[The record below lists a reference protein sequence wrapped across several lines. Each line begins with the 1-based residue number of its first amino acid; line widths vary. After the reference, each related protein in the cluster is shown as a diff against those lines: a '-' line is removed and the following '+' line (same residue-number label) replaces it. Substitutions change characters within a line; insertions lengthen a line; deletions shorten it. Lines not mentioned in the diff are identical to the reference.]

1 MNNWIDRLERRYSRF
16 AIPYLVN
23 GLMVGQLA
31 AGLIVLLINWQF
43 SGFISLS
50 RSAVLHGQIWRL
62 ITFLFQP
69 VWLGGALGILNL
81 VFYFWI
87 GNSLTRA
94 WGDFRMTLFIALGVL
109 GAWISCFLAG
119 GASPDGIFLSMM
131 FAYTWMWP
139 EQGVLLLNA
148 VLTVRAGQ
156 AGSHRGHGW
165 ERFTDSIISLLDKRE
180 KPIVFLLWGADAR
193 RKRELIHNPAHTVLT
208 AAHPSPFS
216 AYNGFFGCD
225 HFNKA
230 NAALEAS
237 GQTPILW

>member
-109 GAWISCFLAG
+109 GAWTGWSRWALSG
-119 GASPDGIFLSMM
+119 WASG
-131 FAYTWMWP
+131 P
-139 EQGVLLLNA
+139 ESDRRECPSSPA
-148 VLTVRAGQ
+148 
-156 AGSHRGHGW
+156 AGSC
-165 ERFTDSIISLLDKRE
+165 
-180 KPIVFLLWGADAR
+180 
-193 RKRELIHNPAHTVLT
+193 T
-208 AAHPSPFS
+208 APPRCSRFS
-216 AYNGFFGCD
+216 ARPGGTKRKSPPG
-225 HFNKA
+225 HWSSG
-230 NAALEAS
+230 AAVPNS
-237 GQTPILW
+237 PHGRCG

>member
-1 MNNWIDRLERRYSRF
+1 
-16 AIPYLVN
+16 
-23 GLMVGQLA
+23 MVGQLA

-94 WGDFRMTLFIALGVL
+94 GAISCMTLFIALGVL

-119 GASPDGIFLSMM
+119 GASPGRHL
-131 FAYTWMWP
+131 P
-139 EQGVLLLNA
+139 EHDVRLHLDVAGAGRAA
-148 VLTVRAGQ
+148 VR
-156 AGSHRGHGW
+156 H
-165 ERFTDSIISLLDKRE
+165 
-180 KPIVFLLWGADAR
+180 
-193 RKRELIHNPAHTVLT
+193 
-208 AAHPSPFS
+208 HP
-216 AYNGFFGCD
+216 
-225 HFNKA
+225 
-230 NAALEAS
+230 L
-237 GQTPILW
+237 

>member
-109 GAWISCFLAG
+109 RLAG
-119 GASPDGIFLSMM
+119 RHLPEHDVRLHLDVAGAGR
-131 FAYTWMWP
+131 A
-139 EQGVLLLNA
+139 A
-148 VLTVRAGQ
+148 VR
-156 AGSHRGHGW
+156 H
-165 ERFTDSIISLLDKRE
+165 
-180 KPIVFLLWGADAR
+180 
-193 RKRELIHNPAHTVLT
+193 
-208 AAHPSPFS
+208 HP
-216 AYNGFFGCD
+216 
-225 HFNKA
+225 
-230 NAALEAS
+230 L
-237 GQTPILW
+237 

>member
-94 WGDFRMTLFIALGVL
+94 WGDALHRTGRAGRLDQLLFGRRR
-109 GAWISCFLAG
+109 LAG
-119 GASPDGIFLSMM
+119 RHLPEHDVRLHLDVAGAGR
-131 FAYTWMWP
+131 A
-139 EQGVLLLNA
+139 A
-148 VLTVRAGQ
+148 VR
-156 AGSHRGHGW
+156 H
-165 ERFTDSIISLLDKRE
+165 
-180 KPIVFLLWGADAR
+180 
-193 RKRELIHNPAHTVLT
+193 
-208 AAHPSPFS
+208 HP
-216 AYNGFFGCD
+216 
-225 HFNKA
+225 
-230 NAALEAS
+230 L
-237 GQTPILW
+237 

>member
-1 MNNWIDRLERRYSRF
+1 MNNWIDRLERRYSHF

-139 EQGVLLLNA
+139 E
-148 VLTVRAGQ
+148 
-156 AGSHRGHGW
+156 
-165 ERFTDSIISLLDKRE
+165 
-180 KPIVFLLWGADAR
+180 
-193 RKRELIHNPAHTVLT
+193 
-208 AAHPSPFS
+208 
-216 AYNGFFGCD
+216 
-225 HFNKA
+225 
-230 NAALEAS
+230 
-237 GQTPILW
+237 